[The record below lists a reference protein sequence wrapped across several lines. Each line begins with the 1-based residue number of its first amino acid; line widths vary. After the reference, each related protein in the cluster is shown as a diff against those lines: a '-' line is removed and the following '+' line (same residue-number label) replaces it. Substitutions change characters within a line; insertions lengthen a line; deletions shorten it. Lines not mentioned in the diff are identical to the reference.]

1 MSASRSRA
9 KRVEGSGGVAERES
23 AHERS
28 KSPHDASTDAVGL
41 SADQLLT
48 AQQLADRWQVPKQH
62 VYRLTRRGE
71 IPFIKLGRYVRYRLD
86 WIEEWEREQA
96 NA

>member
-1 MSASRSRA
+1 MSASRSRT
-9 KRVEGSGGVAERES
+9 RPVEGSRRIAGRDS

-41 SADQLLT
+41 TADQLLT
-48 AQQLADRWQVPKQH
+48 PQQLADRWQVPKQH
-62 VYRLTRRGE
+62 VYRLTRRGD
-71 IPFIKLGRYVRYRLD
+71 IPHLKLGKYIRYRLD
-86 WIEEWEREQA
+86 WIEAYEREQA